1 MAEEEQKKSE
11 TAEASTKG
19 ETPMESGSVE
29 SEMNGEMNLEQID
42 QLLESEDPEFASAMS
57 SIKADNIIGS
67 AADDSFDS
75 EYRVEDEIKAWKQAD
90 GARAKLVKVLPF
102 LPVVVFRIHKI
113 QTTFRVFIFGFKDNA
128 IHFLKN
134 LGPTLLKK
142 TKSGIQSFKHGVSDF
157 GASFKAF
164 SKWQKAAAALLFV
177 MIGVTGFVIFR
188 IVSHRGLLP
197 AQEEMFVTQLDKWAG
212 SSKTYS
218 PEVDMESFYDSMRG
232 VQNVLALTKMVVNL
246 RRSTNSGDNPMG
258 AFEFV
263 VEGAASEAVVE
274 VKDREPE
281 MRDLFQR
288 IIEEMTFDQVSTPDG
303 KQVMCDRIRKSL
315 NAVLTKGKIRRVF
328 IKTVILKP

>member
-1 MAEEEQKKSE
+1 MAEDAQPKPE

-19 ETPMESGSVE
+19 ETPVE
-29 SEMNGEMNLEQID
+29 SVPVESEMNLEQID

-57 SIKADNIIGS
+57 SLKADNIVGS
-67 AADDSFDS
+67 ATDEDFNS
-75 EYRVEDEIKAWKQAD
+75 EYTIEDEIKAWKQAE
-90 GARAKLVKVLPF
+90 GARAKLVKVFPF
-102 LPVVVFRIHKI
+102 LPVVVFRIHKV
-113 QTTFRVFIFGFKDNA
+113 QTAVRVFIFGFKDNS
-128 IHFLKN
+128 IQFLKN

-142 TKSGIQSFKHGVSDF
+142 TKSGVHSFKHGISDV
-157 GASFKAF
+157 GVSFKTF
-164 SKWQKAAAALLFV
+164 SKWQKTAAILLFV
-177 MIGVTGFVIFR
+177 MIGVTGFVLFR
-188 IVSHRGLLP
+188 IATHRGLLP
-197 AQEEMFVTQLDKWAG
+197 AQGEMFITQLDKWAS
-212 SSKTYS
+212 SSKTYI
-218 PEVDMESFYDSMRG
+218 PETEMESFYDSMHG

-246 RRSTNSGDNPMG
+246 RKSASSGDNPMG

-315 NAVLTKGKIRRVF
+315 NSVLTKGKIRRVF